1 MVLDPGVFEPDTD
14 TPFQKIRIRIHAFK
28 EAGSDLPEDT
38 DPDPSFFSTGSG
50 SDQNT
55 RVRNPGSD
63 RIQILPFFKIRIGI
77 RIRPKHADPDPDCF
91 LIDCPKVAKPRLV
104 TLCNG

>member
-38 DPDPSFFSTGSG
+38 DPDQSFFSTGSG
-50 SDQNT
+50 SD
-55 RVRNPGSD
+55 R
-63 RIQILPFFKIRIGI
+63 F
-77 RIRPKHADPDPDCF
+77 RIRPVPDPTGSAA
-91 LIDCPKVAKPRLV
+91 LLPPRKLYTYSNELQEMEHGENIILVKV
-104 TLCNG
+104 